1 MGKRGLCRTVGAA
14 HPLSGSSRGSG
25 RDERGTHDLR
35 KAIPGSRL
43 RQPGVRE
50 RSPAPGKPRKEG
62 WKGPP
67 APSGQAAEATA
78 TFIRPGQL
86 PLAGENKTDVQRH
99 PREMGR
105 TIRGRTQKRG
115 HDCPKRATRRL
126 APCPA
131 PTVSSRVLLPQG
143 EQLWSRWAGCPTCCR
158 TQEPP
163 ALRPDLDWEGEK
175 SPPGERGWQLVGR
188 SESQA
193 EPLGAAAGHEE
204 GPREGTRPWAVSDGP
219 GCWHPLCAYLWG
231 RLSSP
236 LCVHHDQ

>member
-1 MGKRGLCRTVGAA
+1 MFPKPAGGRAGLGKRGLCRAVGAA

-62 WKGPP
+62 WKGPA

-115 HDCPKRATRRL
+115 HDSAPSVPRGAWRRAPPRL
-126 APCPA
+126 SLPGSCFPRASSSGAGGPDAPP
-131 PTVSSRVLLPQG
+131 
-143 EQLWSRWAGCPTCCR
+143 
-158 TQEPP
+158 
-163 ALRPDLDWEGEK
+163 
-175 SPPGERGWQLVGR
+175 
-188 SESQA
+188 
-193 EPLGAAAGHEE
+193 AAGH
-204 GPREGTRPWAVSDGP
+204 RNL
-219 GCWHPLCAYLWG
+219 PLSA
-231 RLSSP
+231 
-236 LCVHHDQ
+236 QT